1 MPKKDANEFI
11 KEYTAIQSDVSM
23 ADKRKELENKI
34 ERNLILIGA
43 VAIEDKLQDEV
54 SDVLSQFKN
63 SGIRINMLT
72 GDKLQTAIN
81 IGKACKIIEEETII
95 YTINF
100 NEKTGMFKRMKQIQS
115 EIGNNKNDY
124 CLVLSGDC

>member
-1 MPKKDANEFI
+1 M
-11 KEYTAIQSDVSM
+11 S
-23 ADKRKELENKI
+23 DKRKELENKI

-54 SDVLSQFKN
+54 ADVLSQFKL
-63 SGIRINMLT
+63 SGIKINMLT

-81 IGKACKIIEEETII
+81 IGKSCKIIEEETII

-115 EIGNNKNDY
+115 EIGNTKQDY
-124 CLVLSGDC
+124 CLVLSGDCYSLM

>member
-11 KEYTAIQSDVSM
+11 KEYTQIQSNSQMVER
-23 ADKRKELENKI
+23 RKELEHKI
-34 ERNLILIGA
+34 ERNLTLIGA

-54 SDVLSQFKN
+54 AEVLSQFKQ
-63 SGIRINMLT
+63 SGIKINMLT

-95 YTINF
+95 
-100 NEKTGMFKRMKQIQS
+100 
-115 EIGNNKNDY
+115 
-124 CLVLSGDC
+124 

>member
-11 KEYTAIQSDVSM
+11 KEYTQIQSNSQMVER
-23 ADKRKELENKI
+23 RKELEHKI
-34 ERNLILIGA
+34 ERNLTLIGA

-54 SDVLSQFKN
+54 AEVLSQFKHA
-63 SGIRINMLT
+63 GIKINMLT

-95 YTINF
+95 
-100 NEKTGMFKRMKQIQS
+100 
-115 EIGNNKNDY
+115 
-124 CLVLSGDC
+124 